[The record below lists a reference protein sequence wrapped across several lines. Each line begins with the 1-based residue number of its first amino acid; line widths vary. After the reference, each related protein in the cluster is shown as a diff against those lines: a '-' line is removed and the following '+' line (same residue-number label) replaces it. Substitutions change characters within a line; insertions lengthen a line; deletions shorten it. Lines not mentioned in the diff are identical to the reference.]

1 MIEIEFTKSFANK
14 EKGDKMFIDSMI
26 ASTLINKHKVAKR
39 VKKSK
44 KDSK

>member
-1 MIEIEFTKSFANK
+1 MIEIEFTKSYATK
-14 EKGDKMFIDSMI
+14 KKGDKIFIDSMI
-26 ASTLINKHKVAKR
+26 ASVLINKQKVAKR